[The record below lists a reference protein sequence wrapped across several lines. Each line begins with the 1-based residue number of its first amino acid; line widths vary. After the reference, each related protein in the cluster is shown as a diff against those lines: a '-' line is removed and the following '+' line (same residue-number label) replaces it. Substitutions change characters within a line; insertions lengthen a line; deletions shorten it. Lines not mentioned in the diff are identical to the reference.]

1 MHDPD
6 SFDSSSS
13 ACSGRHSMQRI
24 AVRHAD
30 VGGIAIQRALPT
42 RERRTVGAWCF
53 LDHAGPAV
61 FNGSSEGM
69 DVGPHPHIGLQTF
82 TWMIEGEVLHRD
94 SLGSEQIIRPGQV
107 NLMTA
112 GHGIAHTEQ
121 TTGHPRQLHAA
132 QLWIAL
138 PAEHAQMAP
147 RFDHYP
153 DLPRWKKGAVT
164 QTLLIGQFEQYR
176 SPVFTV
182 SPLIALDLQWDAD
195 GHLELPLRSDFE
207 IGLLPLIGAFE
218 VNDEK
223 ISSGEFAYLGM
234 NLNKLRLTAEKGSKA
249 LLIGGEPIKQPIT
262 IWWNFVAHSK
272 QEIAAAQRDWQ
283 QGNARFPQVKGY
295 AGPRMTAPDLPWR
308 VD

>member
-1 MHDPD
+1 MQDSD

-13 ACSGRHSMQRI
+13 DSSRSHPIQRI

-61 FNGSSEGM
+61 FNGPSEGM

-82 TWMIEGEVLHRD
+82 TWMIKGEVLHRD

-121 TTGHPRQLHAA
+121 TTGEPRQLHAA

-138 PAEHAQMAP
+138 PAEYAQMAP

-153 DLPRWKKGAVT
+153 DLPRWEKGVVT
-164 QTLLIGQFEQYR
+164 QTLLIGEFEQYR

-182 SPLIALDLQWDAD
+182 SPLIALDLQWDDD
-195 GHLELPLRSDFE
+195 GHLELPLRNDFE
-207 IGLLPLIGAFE
+207 MGLLPLIGAFE

-234 NLNKLRLTAEKGSKA
+234 NLNTLRLTAEKGSKA
-249 LLIGGEPIKQPIT
+249 LLIGGAPIKQPIT

-272 QEIAAAQRDWQ
+272 QEIVMAQRDWQ
-283 QGNARFPQVKGY
+283 QGNARFPEVKGY
-295 AGPRMTAPDLPWR
+295 DGPRMTAPDLPWR
-308 VD
+308 TD